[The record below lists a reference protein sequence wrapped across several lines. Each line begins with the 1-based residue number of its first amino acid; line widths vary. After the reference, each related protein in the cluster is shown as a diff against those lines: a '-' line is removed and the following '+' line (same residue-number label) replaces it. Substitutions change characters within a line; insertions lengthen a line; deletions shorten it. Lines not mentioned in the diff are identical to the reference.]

1 MHDPHADRFTAG
13 PHFDYDPRTRV
24 VFGPGRL
31 TRLGLLAKEL
41 GGTRVLVCTD
51 AGIRAAGHAE
61 HGIDA
66 LRAAGLDVTVFDDIH
81 PNPTTDDVE
90 RGVSIARKAEID
102 LLVGL
107 GGGSSMDTA
116 KGINFLLTNGGQLAD
131 YQGFGKATK
140 PMLPSIG
147 VPTTAGTG
155 SEAQSFAVIGDAKS
169 HVKMA
174 CGDRKAA
181 FHIAILDPEV
191 TVSMPFAVT
200 AATGIDALS
209 HALETYVTRPRN
221 DIAQLFG
228 RRAWSL
234 LAENLPTVLDEPGD
248 VTARGAMLLGAH
260 FAGTAIENSMLGATH
275 ALANPLTARYDTT
288 HGLAV
293 GVMLPHVIRFN
304 ASHVRELYGDLAD
317 DLDLCDRD
325 DPEAPYKLADFVS
338 SLVKKAGGPT
348 TLAECG
354 VEAAAI
360 SDLAVLAAKQWT
372 GTFNPRPVDEASLEE
387 LYRCAL

>member
-31 TRLGLLAKEL
+31 TRLGVLAKEL
-41 GGTRVLVCTD
+41 GGQRVLVCTD

-61 HGIDA
+61 HGIES
-66 LRAAGLDVTVFDDIH
+66 LRTAGLDVTVFDDIH
-81 PNPTTDDVE
+81 PNPTTDDID
-90 RGVSIARKAEID
+90 RGVAIAREAKID

-116 KGINFLLTNGGQLAD
+116 KGINFLLTNGGRLSD
-131 YQGFGKATK
+131 YQGFGKAAK

-155 SEAQSFAVIGDAKS
+155 SEAQSFAVIGDATT

-181 FHIAILDPEV
+181 FRVAILDPEL
-191 TVSMPFAVT
+191 TISMPFAVT

-234 LAENLPTVLDEPGD
+234 LAENLPKVLDEPHD
-248 VTARGAMLLGAH
+248 VTARARCCSEPISPARRSR
-260 FAGTAIENSMLGATH
+260 TACSEPRTH
-275 ALANPLTARYDTT
+275 SRTR
-288 HGLAV
+288 
-293 GVMLPHVIRFN
+293 
-304 ASHVRELYGDLAD
+304 
-317 DLDLCDRD
+317 
-325 DPEAPYKLADFVS
+325 
-338 SLVKKAGGPT
+338 
-348 TLAECG
+348 
-354 VEAAAI
+354 
-360 SDLAVLAAKQWT
+360 
-372 GTFNPRPVDEASLEE
+372 
-387 LYRCAL
+387 